1 MAYLQRY
8 MASGLM
14 ALTVWATLGT
24 TWAEGPSV
32 AEQIRERQRQAMAP
46 EHRESISKRRGPVRN
61 GDPAMQQFVDKSGV
75 MTFTNRP
82 DKYERDRT
90 YTPVNITYK
99 PIVVP
104 AKYQSFKS
112 PKDYTSANV
121 AGLIS
126 RYASLYN
133 LEEELVYAVIKA
145 ESNFNANATSPAG
158 ACGLMQ
164 LMPGTA
170 AEMGVTRVFDPAQNI
185 AGGSQYLAKMLE
197 LFNGDE
203 RLALAGYNA
212 GPNAVKQHGGIPPY
226 KETRAYVE
234 RVARFKTMFK
244 RGGAAL
250 KTNDL
255 KSLRADA
262 PKMAANKAAAPG
274 KPFVVH
280 FHSGLTQPADRVVDK
295 DPYYYIEFGTLT
307 YPVRKDLVK
316 KIAEG

>member
-1 MAYLQRY
+1 MRRLVT
-8 MASGLM
+8 MGLL
-14 ALTVWATLGT
+14 AVTLWT
-24 TWAEGPSV
+24 SRPIPAEGLSV
-32 AEQIRERQRQAMAP
+32 AEQIRERQRQSLSP
-46 EHRESISKRRGPVRN
+46 EHRESISKRRTPARA
-61 GDPAMQQFVDKSGV
+61 GDPSMQQFVDKSGV

-82 DKYERDRT
+82 DKYERDRM

-112 PKDYTSANV
+112 PKDYTSGNV
-121 AGLIS
+121 AALIS
-126 RYASLYN
+126 RYANLYN

-164 LMPGTA
+164 LMPATA
-170 AEMGVTRVFDPAQNI
+170 SEMGVTRVYDPAQNI
-185 AGGSQYLAKMLE
+185 AGGAQYLAKMLE
-197 LFNGDE
+197 LFQGDE

-212 GPNAVKQHGGIPPY
+212 GPNAVKQYGGIPPY

-234 RVARFKTMFK
+234 RVARYKTMFK
-244 RGGAAL
+244 RGGVAL
-250 KTNDL
+250 KSNDL
-255 KSLRADA
+255 KTLRAEA
-262 PKMAANKAAAPG
+262 PKVVAHKSETGKAY
-274 KPFVVH
+274 VVH

-316 KIAEG
+316 KIVEG